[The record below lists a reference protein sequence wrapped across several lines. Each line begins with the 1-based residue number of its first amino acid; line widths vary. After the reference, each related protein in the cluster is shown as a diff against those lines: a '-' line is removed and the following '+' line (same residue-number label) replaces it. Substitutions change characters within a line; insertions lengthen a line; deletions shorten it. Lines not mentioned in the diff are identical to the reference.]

1 LDVGLFVLGRER
13 EMPLH
18 DGEAYSRVVEVF
30 VGISTPLGVSSQSP
44 NSLPYIELIYSTSN
58 QNVSAAM
65 VASP

>member
-1 LDVGLFVLGRER
+1 
-13 EMPLH
+13 MPLH